1 MPVLPGLAG
10 AQALAGARG
19 RSPRIPLL
27 PEVSDQSRTRI
38 LRRRALRLQ
47 PDSNLAELVFERHP
61 LVGAKSA
68 NTPGLSY
75 AEPFHDLLGADLTHT
90 RH

>member
-1 MPVLPGLAG
+1 VLAG
-10 AQALAGARG
+10 TQSLAGARG
-19 RSPRIPLL
+19 RSPRLPLP
-27 PEVSDQSRTRI
+27 PEWPDQSRIRV
-38 LRRRALRLQ
+38 LRLRALRLQ
-47 PDSNLAELVFERHP
+47 QDSNFAELVFERHP

-68 NTPGLSY
+68 NTPRLSY